1 MGQICLGSVKETE
14 CRDEPDAIVLKLNTN
29 PHNSP
34 TPHFCD
40 DPGVLSDVLVRIF
53 HRMGEDRAPKNAGHG
68 PIQPCR

>member
-14 CRDEPDAIVLKLNTN
+14 YRDEPDAIDLKLYAN

-40 DPGVLSDVLVRIF
+40 DPLPLALPELVICVV
-53 HRMGEDRAPKNAGHG
+53 
-68 PIQPCR
+68 IW